1 MDSKISIQ
9 VNQGKKSPQNYQS
22 GFMDLRKIRNQQTH
36 HD

>member
-9 VNQGKKSPQNYQS
+9 VNQGKKFPHNQQS
-22 GFMDLRKIRNQQTH
+22 DFMDLRNIRNQQTH